1 MDMNY
6 CRYCDGVIGATQ
18 VWGTLAEWI
27 REAGIHTWVWVLA
40 VPLTGLGTSG
50 KSLNAL
56 GHQFLHP
63 MAERGS
69 SLWSTGHEG
78 RADVGWKWLSNQRCL
93 RWHSDWKTG
102 PNFQLPKR
110 GGSVGLAEFQ
120 GSGLE
125 GIPPAPRE
133 CLTLGSILRRQP
145 PAVSRLEWDQEKKL
159 TQEALI

>member
-1 MDMNY
+1 MDMGY
-6 CRYCDGVIGATQ
+6 CRYCDGVVGVTQ

-50 KSLNAL
+50 KSLNAF

-78 RADVGWKWLSNQRCL
+78 RAEVAVQSE
-93 RWHSDWKTG
+93 
-102 PNFQLPKR
+102 
-110 GGSVGLAEFQ
+110 V
-120 GSGLE
+120 
-125 GIPPAPRE
+125 PPVAF
-133 CLTLGSILRRQP
+133 
-145 PAVSRLEWDQEKKL
+145 RLEDRSKLPVAQERG
-159 TQEALI
+159 QCGAG